1 MPVRA
6 VDILKQLIM
15 TPDPEAQAQII
26 KDAWNSD
33 QEDFFIGIDLASNP
47 AYNFGL
53 EKVPEIDEDDD
64 GSGDFSFEDFYN
76 LAMLLANGK
85 IAGPDAKHAVTQ
97 AALAANVSEWNLW
110 YRRILLK
117 TLPKYLPVAVI
128 RKTLL
133 ELTSG

>member
-6 VDILKQLIM
+6 VDTLKKLLVAS
-15 TPDPEAQAQII
+15 TPAQQAQVI

-33 QEDFFIGIDLASNP
+33 QEEFFLGIDLASNP
-47 AYNFGL
+47 VYNFGL
-53 EKVPEIDEDDD
+53 EKVPEIADVDD

-76 LAMLLANGK
+76 LAMLLAEGK
-85 IAGPDAKHAVTQ
+85 LTGADAKNAVKQ
-97 AALAANVSEWNLW
+97 AALAANITEWNMW

-117 TLPKYLPVAVI
+117 TLPKYLPTTVI
-128 RKTLL
+128 RETLL